1 MDKLQNNPYFD
12 KYKEKIA
19 ELQQTSPEEFMSRV
33 AAMEEAASKDKG
45 SGSSQVSKPLYV
57 RLLIR
62 YTQALVLFCSTCHSS
77 CNLDLQYVRPF
88 F

>member
-57 RLLIR
+57 
-62 YTQALVLFCSTCHSS
+62 
-77 CNLDLQYVRPF
+77 
-88 F
+88 

>member
-1 MDKLQNNPYFD
+1 MQRSVGDQAKEEEMDKLQNNPYFD

-19 ELQQTSPEEFMSRV
+19 KLQQTSPEEFMSRV

-57 RLLIR
+57 
-62 YTQALVLFCSTCHSS
+62 
-77 CNLDLQYVRPF
+77 
-88 F
+88 